1 MRPTPYVA
9 SLRVYEPITDFK
21 PEQQAQ
27 WRDLSSAEDTKTEEQ
42 TQALRRAMPT
52 ATAAEIER
60 LVNRWLAERPGAQSG
75 DGPSPPLS

>member
-1 MRPTPYVA
+1 MTAFDLWNTGVA
-9 SLRVYEPITDFK
+9 LKR
-21 PEQQAQ
+21 
-27 WRDLSSAEDTKTEEQ
+27 
-42 TQALRRAMPT
+42 QALRRAMPT